1 MHVSHSALLVSL
13 LDFVLYMS
21 VTFFFSVYS
30 NQVLGESLRITTDYL
45 NIEEKVVVATLKAES
60 VEVECSQL
68 KKDLT
73 TTMNEKYEANQ
84 KIKELI
90 EALHVEKALVV

>member
-1 MHVSHSALLVSL
+1 M
-13 LDFVLYMS
+13 
-21 VTFFFSVYS
+21 
-30 NQVLGESLRITTDYL
+30 
-45 NIEEKVVVATLKAES
+45 VATLKAES